1 MRNLLQKRKS
11 EGFTIIEVM
20 IVLAIAGLILLIVFL
35 AVPALQRNAHNTSI
49 KNDVAGLLGGVNEYA
64 NNNNGIPPATFSS
77 PAVNQIDAGA
87 AGSNVATVKL
97 GYIDGTTGVT
107 LAITAAPAGAIVN
120 GQTPATVHL
129 YSKATCNGNGKDGVG
144 GGTARNVIA
153 LYGLEGGAKICQA
166 S

>member
-1 MRNLLQKRKS
+1 MRNPIQKRKS

-49 KNDVAGLLGGVNEYA
+49 KNDVSGLLGGVNEYT
-64 NNNNGIPPATFSS
+64 NNNNGVVPTTVSNGTANSVDI
-77 PAVNQIDAGA
+77 GA

-97 GYIDGTTGVT
+97 GYIDASTASNVT
-107 LAITAAPAGAIVN
+107 LGKLASGTKSAPAVGVINIWTNAACDSTAA
-120 GQTPATVHL
+120 GQA
-129 YSKATCNGNGKDGVG
+129 KVG
-144 GGTARNVIA
+144 SGSRSVVA
-153 LYGLEGGAKICQA
+153 LFTLEGGAKECQE